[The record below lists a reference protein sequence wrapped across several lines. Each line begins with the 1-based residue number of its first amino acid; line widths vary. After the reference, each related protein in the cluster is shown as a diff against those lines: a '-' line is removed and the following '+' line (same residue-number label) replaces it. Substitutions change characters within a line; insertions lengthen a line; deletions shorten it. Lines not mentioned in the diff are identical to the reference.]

1 MRCNYTA
8 KIERKHPEVKGV
20 YDLIINNYG
29 PNKAIGSVHI
39 EVDDKM
45 TAKEIQFLE
54 RQIQTEVYNAYSIIM
69 TIGIYAAN
77 AASEKSKSIKVFLK
91 EVIGKYPHVIQTHG
105 FYVDEENKY
114 VMFDVIFDFDETDT
128 DGAIENI
135 KKELKTKFEDFEFN
149 IIVDT
154 DFTD

>member
-1 MRCNYTA
+1 M
-8 KIERKHPEVKGV
+8 
-20 YDLIINNYG
+20 
-29 PNKAIGSVHI
+29 
-39 EVDDKM
+39 
-45 TAKEIQFLE
+45 
-54 RQIQTEVYNAYSIIM
+54 YNAYSIIM